1 MADASGSGGLGA
13 LTLGAVAGVVV
24 VLGGVALFQFGVFG
38 SGEQEREAANGQ
50 AGGQAANSSEEFT
63 GGGEESGQPLQ
74 NLEAAVSG
82 EAEAD
87 SAAADAEPEQGVTVE
102 SVADSDESSVE
113 EAQVA
118 EVAEETALV
127 EEQPVTAGDETE
139 TVPESLP
146 AAEVEGDAPAGE
158 EAGEEIALA
167 APSDAVAEAEPAAEA
182 EAVEPDSTEESKED
196 IFVLQAPELDLVRVD
211 RDGAAVIAG
220 RAQEGVRVSVLLD
233 GEVLEQLD
241 VPAGGEFVSLA
252 TIAPSADARVVSLL
266 AEHDGQ
272 QSASGA
278 SFILAPAGPVASVA
292 AEEAG
297 DPSSEPAE
305 TAAAAPAPADQTP
318 AAPVA
323 EEQVAALDPAAGAET
338 DQTAASSAEAESEL
352 AAAAESGAETASSD
366 ERDAAASEP
375 AVQTPAVSADPA
387 APQPQG
393 QAVAVLRAGQDGIE
407 VVQPAIPA
415 DPELSDEVALDAIS
429 YNGTGGVELSGR
441 ARPKSRV
448 RVYVDNAPVAELD
461 AAEDGRWTGELADVA
476 PGLYT
481 LRLDEIEPAS
491 GAVVSRLET
500 PFKREAPEVLPQP
513 GGDAT
518 PQQPTPLVRA
528 VTVQKGDTLWGIS
541 QEKYGSGFLY
551 VRVFEANRGAI
562 RDPDLIY
569 PGQVFTIPE

>member
-24 VLGGVALFQFGVFG
+24 VLGGVALFQLGVFG
-38 SGEQEREAANGQ
+38 SGQPDDEAANGQ
-50 AGGQAANSSEEFT
+50 PGEQRAADSAAFQGN
-63 GGGEESGQPLQ
+63 GEESGQPLQ
-74 NLEAAVSG
+74 NRSSSAPAGAESESAAAEVEPGHPAPAESAAVSG
-82 EAEAD
+82 TQNA
-87 SAAADAEPEQGVTVE
+87 
-102 SVADSDESSVE
+102 
-113 EAQVA
+113 
-118 EVAEETALV
+118 V
-127 EEQPVTAGDETE
+127 EEQPATAGVQTE
-139 TVPESLP
+139 SAQGGQA
-146 AAEVEGDAPAGE
+146 AAEAEGD
-158 EAGEEIALA
+158 EIALA
-167 APSDAVAEAEPAAEA
+167 APSDPAAGP
-182 EAVEPDSTEESKED
+182 EPGGTGPAAEESKED

-233 GEVLEQLD
+233 GEVLEQLE
-241 VPAGGEFVSLA
+241 VPAGGEFVSLT
-252 TIAPSADARVVSLL
+252 TIAPSAGARVVTLL

-278 SFILAPAGPVASVA
+278 SFILAPAAPVAQVA
-292 AEEAG
+292 AEAAAG
-297 DPSSEPAE
+297 ASGEPSE
-305 TAAAAPAPADQTP
+305 TAATAPAPAGQP
-318 AAPVA
+318 AADPVA
-323 EEQVAALDPAAGAET
+323 EEQAGEQVAELDPVAGAET
-338 DQTAASSAEAESEL
+338 EQPVASPAPPEPDSAAK
-352 AAAAESGAETASSD
+352 AESGAETASAD
-366 ERDAAASEP
+366 AQDAAAPEP
-375 AVQTPAVSADPA
+375 AVQTPAVAADPA

-407 VVQPAIPA
+407 VVQPAVPA

-429 YNGTGGVELSGR
+429 YNGAGAVQLSGR

-461 AAEDGRWTGELADVA
+461 AAEDGRWTGELAGVA

-518 PQQPTPLVRA
+518 PQQPAPLVRS
-528 VTVQKGDTLWGIS
+528 VTVQKGDTLWAIS
-541 QEKYGSGFLY
+541 QEKFGSGFLY